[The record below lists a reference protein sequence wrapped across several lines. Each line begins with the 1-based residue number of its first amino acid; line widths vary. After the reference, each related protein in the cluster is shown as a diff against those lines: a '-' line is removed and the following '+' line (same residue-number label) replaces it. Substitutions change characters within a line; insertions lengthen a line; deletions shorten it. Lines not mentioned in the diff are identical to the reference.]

1 MKMRI
6 YVIGI
11 GILVAM
17 LAGKVSAQVNMRVL
31 KAFPAHIVQRIHEIM
46 VLCPVSEESQW
57 KLGDYFVRQD
67 SLANVALRHDSTS
80 LALSDYYRTSVEDL
94 EAVLSPLELND
105 YRLKVQYHHCA
116 NRMRRMIQQREAL
129 QLTPHQVEALFT
141 ESCRLETDKNIRDF
155 WGTEFHIADSILT
168 PSVHKR
174 FYGLLRESEI
184 AENVKR
190 QTKELAENN
199 LLPVDMDSIQTYQY
213 LCRCEMELQAD
224 ITYWREAGNREKL
237 AEAEVVYK
245 LKNPKCLKRLE
256 LYWIAPE
263 WSIIRYAIQKRNV
276 AGLNLTEH
284 GLDSLLLKGEEYRRL
299 EQEKKH
305 ANEKFSESAL
315 DCQLAQSVLTK
326 EGIDKLL
333 AEKRKSWIQGD
344 VEREMNELERY
355 GLVNNANRES
365 VLKELTD
372 YKRQVGVSYE
382 WAAIERSQENLFRLC
397 DLQDH
402 VPLILKKMEEK
413 QKQERAEWKDDRF

>member
-80 LALSDYYRTSVEDL
+80 LALSDYYRTSVEEL

-129 QLTPHQVEALFT
+129 QLTLHQVEALFT

-245 LKNPKCLKRLE
+245 LKKPKCLKRLE

-263 WSIIRYAIQKRNV
+263 
-276 AGLNLTEH
+276 
-284 GLDSLLLKGEEYRRL
+284 
-299 EQEKKH
+299 
-305 ANEKFSESAL
+305 
-315 DCQLAQSVLTK
+315 
-326 EGIDKLL
+326 
-333 AEKRKSWIQGD
+333 SWIQGD